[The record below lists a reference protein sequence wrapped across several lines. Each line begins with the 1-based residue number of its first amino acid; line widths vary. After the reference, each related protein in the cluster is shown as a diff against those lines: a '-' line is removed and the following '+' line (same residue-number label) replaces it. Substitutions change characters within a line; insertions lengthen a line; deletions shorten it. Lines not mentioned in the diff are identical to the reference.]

1 MDFPLTEAGPNAS
14 GSSSYI
20 SARLVHTLSY
30 NLTLSAFEMQFLNCV
45 ELLNS
50 CKYVIRL
57 INLSS
62 VNLKCACEVA
72 SFIF

>member
-1 MDFPLTEAGPNAS
+1 MDFPLMEAGPNAS

-30 NLTLSAFEMQFLNCV
+30 NLNLSAFEMQFLNCV

-50 CKYVIRL
+50 CKYVIDW
-57 INLSS
+57 
-62 VNLKCACEVA
+62 
-72 SFIF
+72 